1 MKAAA
6 IRISPQDN
14 VAVCCRAL
22 TAGETID
29 VDGTVLAIAED
40 VALGHKIAMAEL
52 QPGSKVVKYGMPIGS
67 ATASVPAG
75 GWVHMHNMKSDYIS
89 AHTREAT
96 GDAQ

>member
-6 IRISPQDN
+6 IRLSPLDN

-22 TAGETID
+22 MAGETID
-29 VDGTVLAIAED
+29 VDGTALAITEE
-40 VALGHKIAMAEL
+40 VALGHKIAMSEL
-52 QPGSKVVKYGMPIGS
+52 QPGSKVIKYGMSIGS
-67 ATASVPAG
+67 VTASVPAG

-96 GDAQ
+96 GGEQ